1 MSIPLRIARATR
13 DHFSAIRQIEIAAFE
28 TLRLVGAVHGNVT
41 ASSDDELQQYLDAD
55 SLFVALDTQDNPIGF
70 GGAYSIDEW
79 LHIGEVDVIPA
90 SQRRGV
96 GRRIVETLL
105 NNAREKRLRGS
116 TLTTDRLAP
125 FNAPFYQSLGF
136 CPIAADNPARHL
148 DEILRAEAE
157 KGLDPLRRVAM
168 VLKF

>member
-55 SLFVALDTQDNPIGF
+55 SLFVALGTQDNPIGF

-90 SQRRGV
+90 WQRRGV

-105 NNAREKRLRGS
+105 NAAREKRLRGS
-116 TLTTDRLAP
+116 TLTRTGLRLM
-125 FNAPFYQSLGF
+125 L
-136 CPIAADNPARHL
+136 
-148 DEILRAEAE
+148 
-157 KGLDPLRRVAM
+157 PLSVTRLLPYRSR
-168 VLKF
+168 